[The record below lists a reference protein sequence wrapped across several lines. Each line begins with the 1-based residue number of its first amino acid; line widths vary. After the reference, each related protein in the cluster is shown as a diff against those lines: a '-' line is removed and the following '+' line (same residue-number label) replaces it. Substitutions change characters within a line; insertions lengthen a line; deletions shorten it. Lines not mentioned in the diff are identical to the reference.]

1 MNAAADPLP
10 PARGADPA
18 TGEVDPPAL
27 DPRVLAGL
35 RQLDPGHDK
44 QLMTRVLLT
53 YRDSLARQRGQA
65 QLALGRGDLATV
77 QLAVHTLKSASA
89 SIGARGLAL
98 VCGTVEAAARG
109 GDRGECAALMARMNA
124 EADRVD
130 AAVQQTLTAL
140 PGPTP

>member
-10 PARGADPA
+10 PARGADLVA
-18 TGEVDPPAL
+18 GEADPHVL

-35 RQLDPGHDK
+35 RQLDPAHDK
-44 QLMTRVLLT
+44 QLMSRVLLT

-65 QLALGRGDLATV
+65 QLALGRDDLASL

-98 VCGTVEAAARG
+98 LCGTVEAAARG
-109 GDRGECAALMARMNA
+109 GDRVALPALVDRMSA

-130 AAVQQTLTAL
+130 VAVQQTLTAL
-140 PGPTP
+140 PRHHT